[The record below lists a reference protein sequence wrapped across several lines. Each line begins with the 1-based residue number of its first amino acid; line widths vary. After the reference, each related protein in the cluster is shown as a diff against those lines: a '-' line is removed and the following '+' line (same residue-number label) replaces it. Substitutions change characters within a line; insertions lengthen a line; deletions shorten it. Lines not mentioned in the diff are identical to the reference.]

1 MRVHI
6 ELLSDGDARVRIDGA
21 PQDKRG
27 ERAAR
32 AARGTR
38 EATEARGAEEAPR
51 RRSPRAATLAGAV
64 TGEAGAAAAEEA
76 AKLVL
81 ERIARIPAAAP
92 TLSGLPAAAPP
103 RRPGELLPPEA
114 ARRPAGA
121 APPGTARLGPR
132 RYLPT
137 GLGSPRSAVGGGG
150 AAGGG
155 SAAIPRDIGEEYWLR
170 AVAAAYDAALAGAVA
185 GRE

>member
-1 MRVHI
+1 
-6 ELLSDGDARVRIDGA
+6 
-21 PQDKRG
+21 
-27 ERAAR
+27 
-32 AARGTR
+32 
-38 EATEARGAEEAPR
+38 
-51 RRSPRAATLAGAV
+51 V

-76 AKLVL
+76 ATLVL

-121 APPGTARLGPR
+121 APLGTARLGPR

-137 GLGSPRSAVGGGG
+137 GLGSPRSAAGGGG
-150 AAGGG
+150 
-155 SAAIPRDIGEEYWLR
+155 AAIPRDIGEEYWLR
-170 AVAAAYDAALAGAVA
+170 AVAAAYDTALEGADSRTRVI
-185 GRE
+185 